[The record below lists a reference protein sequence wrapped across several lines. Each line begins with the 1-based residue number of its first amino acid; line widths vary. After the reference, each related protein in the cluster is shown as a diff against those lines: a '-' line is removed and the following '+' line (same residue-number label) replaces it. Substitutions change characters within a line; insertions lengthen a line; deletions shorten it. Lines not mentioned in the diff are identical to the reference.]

1 METEKREGLPL
12 KGQPGG
18 MENSDLRWVNGNV
31 VPGIRTNCNLIAEA
45 KFNGE
50 IRFLNEAADLMFH
63 YLVLLAAK
71 ETRLQ
76 EILEVLRERHQKSNP
91 RH

>member
-50 IRFLNEAADLMFH
+50 IPLPE
-63 YLVLLAAK
+63 
-71 ETRLQ
+71 
-76 EILEVLRERHQKSNP
+76 
-91 RH
+91 

>member
-1 METEKREGLPL
+1 
-12 KGQPGG
+12 
-18 MENSDLRWVNGNV
+18 MENSDLRWSNGNV
-31 VPGIRTNCNLIAEA
+31 IPGIRTNCNLLAEA

-71 ETRLQ
+71 GNSLQ
-76 EILEVLRERHQKSNP
+76 DIVTILQKRH
-91 RH
+91 R